1 MTSFRLQF
9 DIVEIAALA
18 ERYDYEDDSGV
29 RELGRRARARGW
41 YTRPEFI
48 EICEWKTVRVR
59 SRAAA
64 NSDRAV
70 EEATRRALAA
80 RNSTAAI
87 EALRTLHGV
96 DWAVASVFLHFG
108 HADPFPI
115 LDFRALEALGVARR
129 TASARLWDDYVDF
142 TRSLARRAGVDMRTL
157 DRALWQWSNERS
169 RTRSPS
175 RRPET
180 SKPAGAR
187 QATPVTLRPQ
197 VSADV
202 VILGCVSSKARGPAR
217 AKDLYVSPL
226 WHKRRA
232 YAEATGRPWV
242 IFSAKHGI
250 LDPDELVE
258 WYDVALAK
266 LPAAIRQQK
275 GREAVAQLDRRFG
288 PLKGKAFEVHAGSA
302 YAGALEGPLAARG
315 AELINPVEGLSIGYQ
330 LQWYGRKRGT

>member
-1 MTSFRLQF
+1 MPAFRLQF
-9 DIVEIAALA
+9 DIAEIPALA
-18 ERYDYEDDSGV
+18 ERYDYEDDSRV
-29 RELGRRARARGW
+29 RALGRRARERGW

-48 EICEWKTVRVR
+48 EICGWKTVRVR

-70 EEATRRALAA
+70 EEASRRALAL
-80 RNSTAAI
+80 RDSTAAI

-96 DWAVASVFLHFG
+96 DWAVASVFLHLG
-108 HADPFPI
+108 HTDPFPI

-142 TRSLARRAGVDMRTL
+142 TRNLAGRAGVDMRTL

-169 RTRSPS
+169 STRSPS
-175 RRPET
+175 RGPDA
-180 SKPAGAR
+180 SKPARAR
-187 QATPVTLRPQ
+187 QTAPATLRPQ
-197 VSADV
+197 IAADV

-250 LDPDELVE
+250 LDPDEVIE

-266 LPAAIRQQK
+266 LPAAIRQER
-275 GREAVAQLDRRFG
+275 GRDAVAQLDRRFG
-288 PLKGKAFEVHAGSA
+288 PLSGKSFEVHAGSA

-330 LQWYGRKRGT
+330 LQWYGRERRT